1 VAVAERAASAAYRAG
16 WLAVRRVPEPVA
28 RWAFAQIA
36 DYLWRR
42 RGKAVR
48 QLAANLHRVVPAAS
62 ESELRQL
69 SRAAM
74 RSYLRYW
81 MEAFRLPVMPQARI
95 TSGMS
100 VSGEEQTALAHL
112 QAGRGVIFAL
122 PHTGNVDLAAA
133 WIMTRG
139 FGQISVIAERL
150 KPESL
155 YRQFSAYR
163 ESLGMEVVPH
173 SGGPSPF
180 GVMARRL
187 RAGRLVCIVADRD
200 LSSGGAEVM
209 WFGEKARIG
218 AGPAALAVRTGAALM
233 PVTLWFTS
241 DGWRGRVYPEI
252 PAPAHGTSA
261 QRVASMS
268 QQLADAWQAGIA
280 QHPQDWHMLQKVFV
294 ADLDPARLGQP
305 EPGGTRSPGG
315 KADGPALLA
324 DESAVTPGRRT
335 GAPAQTGAARR
346 R

>member
-1 VAVAERAASAAYRAG
+1 MAVAERAASAAYRAG
-16 WLAVRRVPEPVA
+16 WLAVRRLPEPVA

-48 QLAANLHRVVPAAS
+48 QLERNLHRVAPAATAS
-62 ESELRQL
+62 DLRRL
-69 SRAAM
+69 SRAGM

-81 MEAFRLPVMPQARI
+81 VEAFRLPVMPRERI

-100 VSGEEQTALAHL
+100 VSGEEQTALMHV

-139 FGQISVIAERL
+139 FGQVSVIAERL
-150 KPESL
+150 KPESVF
-155 YRQFSAYR
+155 RQFVAYR

-180 GVMARRL
+180 GVMAQRL
-187 RAGRLVCIVADRD
+187 RAGRLVCLVADRD
-200 LSSGGAEVM
+200 LSSGGVEVM
-209 WFGEKARIG
+209 LFGEKARIG

-241 DGWRGRVYPEI
+241 DGWRGQIYPEI
-252 PAPAHGTSA
+252 PAPAHGTPA

-268 QQLADAWQAGIA
+268 QQLADAWQVGIA
-280 QHPQDWHMLQKVFV
+280 EHPQDWHMLQKVFV
-294 ADLDPARLGQP
+294 ADLDPDRLRQS
-305 EPGGTRSPGG
+305 EPATTNNRSPRGM
-315 KADGPALLA
+315 AIQ
-324 DESAVTPGRRT
+324 S
-335 GAPAQTGAARR
+335 
-346 R
+346 

>member
-1 VAVAERAASAAYRAG
+1 MALAERATSAAYRAG
-16 WLAVRRVPEPVA
+16 WLAVRRIPEPAA
-28 RWAFAQIA
+28 RWVFAQIA

-48 QLAANLHRVVPAAS
+48 QLESNLHRVVPAATGP
-62 ESELRQL
+62 ELRRL
-69 SRAAM
+69 SRAGM

-81 MEAFRLPVMPQARI
+81 VEAFRLPVMPPERI

-112 QAGRGVIFAL
+112 QDGRGVIFAL
-122 PHTGNVDLAAA
+122 PHMGNVDLAAA

-139 FGQISVIAERL
+139 FGRISVIAERL

-155 YRQFSAYR
+155 FRQFMAYR
-163 ESLGMEVVPH
+163 ESLGMEAVPH

-180 GVMARRL
+180 GVMAQRL
-187 RAGRLVCIVADRD
+187 RAGRLVCLVADRD
-200 LSSGGAEVM
+200 LSSAGVEVT

-241 DGWRGRVYPEI
+241 NGWRGRIYPEI

-268 QQLADAWQAGIA
+268 QQLAETWQTGIA
-280 QHPQDWHMLQKVFV
+280 EHPQDWHMLQKVFV
-294 ADLDPARLGQP
+294 ADLDPDRLGQS
-305 EPGGTRSPGG
+305 EPATTNNRSPRGM
-315 KADGPALLA
+315 AIQ
-324 DESAVTPGRRT
+324 S
-335 GAPAQTGAARR
+335 
-346 R
+346 